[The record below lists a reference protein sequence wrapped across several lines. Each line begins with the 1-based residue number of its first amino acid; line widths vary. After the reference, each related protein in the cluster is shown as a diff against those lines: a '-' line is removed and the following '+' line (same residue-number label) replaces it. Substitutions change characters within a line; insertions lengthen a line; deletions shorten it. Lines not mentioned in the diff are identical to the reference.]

1 LTEIEVTDVA
11 GWGVQAIYQEEN
23 WQVGKAG
30 FVGKEAAAAFSNGAF
45 ERLAGEGKTIVYV
58 AKDGVIQAMFA
69 LKDTC
74 RPEAIRT
81 IKALQA

>member
-1 LTEIEVTDVA
+1 
-11 GWGVQAIYQEEN
+11 
-23 WQVGKAG
+23 
-30 FVGKEAAAAFSNGAF
+30 
-45 ERLAGEGKTIVYV
+45 

-81 IKALQA
+81 IKALPAKGIKTIMVTGDNEHTGAASPADLGMDYVVSGCLPEQKVDVIKELSVT